1 MAGRFLL
8 PLASTL
14 LPSSVHAATPVGRFI
29 LDSLFFPRRRS
40 IFPFRAAA
48 AARLLRSPRIL
59 FHSLSSF
66 IMNAVSFVSRRL
78 RVTILSFFL
87 VPRCCTLRSPHV
99 RIFLTPRAGYPRR
112 DFVPRFSDYSA
123 RAGNLFSPARWPS
136 F

>member
-8 PLASTL
+8 PPASTL
-14 LPSSVHAATPVGRFI
+14 LRSSVHAATHVGHFI
-29 LDSLFFPRRRS
+29 LDSLFFPRRRP

-48 AARLLRSPRIL
+48 ARLSRSPRIL

-66 IMNAVSFVSRRL
+66 IMNAVSFVSPRL

-87 VPRCCTLRSPHV
+87 VLRCCALRSPHV

-112 DFVPRFSDYSA
+112 DFVLRFLDHSV
-123 RAGNLFSPARWPS
+123 RAENLFSPVRWPS